1 MPTIQANGLNIAYH
15 EQGEGAPLILI
26 RGYANSGA
34 LWYDQVPD
42 LSAHFRVIA
51 MDNRGTGESD
61 KPEEP
66 YTIADMAGD
75 VIGLIEDLDM
85 GSAHLLGISM
95 GGMIAMQA
103 ALDAPYAVRSLVL
116 GCTTCSGTRG
126 FNPDPK
132 VAEMF
137 KTLPELSD
145 EENVRRSMPVLFSEK
160 TIRESLDI
168 CDRYVRESLKHRPP
182 MSTFVN
188 HIKAIARFDLCDR
201 LSEIVQPTLILHGE
215 GDLLIQPDMARHL
228 YEAIPDS
235 RMELMPGL
243 GHLFF
248 MEEAASFNR
257 TVIAFLKDL

>member
-1 MPTIQANGLNIAYH
+1 MPTIRANGLNIAYH
-15 EQGEGAPLILI
+15 EQGDGAPLVLI

-34 LWYDQVPD
+34 LWYDQAPD

-51 MDNRGTGESD
+51 MDNRGTGDSD
-61 KPEEP
+61 KPEAP

-75 VIGLIEDLDM
+75 VIGIVERLDL
-85 GSAHLLGISM
+85 GAAHLLGISM

-103 ALDAPYAVRSLVL
+103 ALDAPQTVRSLVL
-116 GCTTCSGTRG
+116 GCTTCEGTRG

-145 EENVRRSMPVLFSEK
+145 EDNVRRSVPVLFSDK
-160 TIRESLDI
+160 TIRERPEI
-168 CDRYVRESLKHRPP
+168 CDRYVRESLKYRPP

-188 HIKAIARFDLCDR
+188 QMKAIARFDLCDR
-201 LSEIVQPTLILHGE
+201 LSEIVQPTFILHGE
-215 GDLLIQPDMARHL
+215 GDLLIRPDMARRLH
-228 YEAIPDS
+228 EAIPGS
-235 RMELMPGL
+235 KLELMRGL

-257 TVIAFLKDL
+257 SVIEFLKGL

>member
-1 MPTIQANGLNIAYH
+1 MPTIHANGLNIAYH
-15 EQGEGAPLILI
+15 EQGDGEPLILI

-34 LWYDQVPD
+34 LWYDQVPE

-75 VIGLIEDLDM
+75 VIGLIEKLDL

-103 ALDAPYAVRSLVL
+103 ALDAPHAVRSLVL

-145 EENVRRSMPVLFSEK
+145 EENVRRSIPVLFSEK
-160 TIRESLDI
+160 TIRERPEI

-188 HIKAIARFDLCDR
+188 HIKAISRFDLCER
-201 LSEIVQPTLILHGE
+201 LSEIRQPTLILHGD
-215 GDLLIQPDMARHL
+215 GDLLILSDMARVLH
-228 YEAIPDS
+228 EAIPDS
-235 RMELMPGL
+235 RMELVPGL

-248 MEEAASFNR
+248 MEQAAAFNR
-257 TVIAFLKDL
+257 SVIAFLGGL